1 MGDIYLLRALGLAG
15 LPCATVAEP
24 GSPLRYSRFTRAAI
38 RWDGEI
44 KEGSEGLVER
54 LVSFA
59 ASQSEP
65 PVLFYEDTDHLLLVS
80 RFRKRLAAGFRF
92 VIAEPVLVEDLADK
106 TRFLV
111 LAASLNLP
119 VPITYRIKPA
129 VTAAPSGLDLR
140 FPVVVK
146 PPARDMAW
154 QKIAGLYKALPLRTP
169 GDLQEVWPRLAATGG
184 EFLIQEMVPG
194 PETRIESY
202 HVYVDGTGRI
212 AGEFTG
218 RKVRT
223 YPAACGHSTALMTT
237 AAADVSALGRDLVGR
252 LALRGVAKFDFKR
265 APDGRLFLLEVNP
278 RFNLWHHLGAVA
290 GVNLPALVYADLVG
304 LPRPAAREARA
315 GVQWCGLG
323 NDWLAAKAE
332 GMSFAAWAFWMSG
345 CEAKALNWDD
355 PLPFLRAVMLRSGWT
370 KSNRT
375 QELHKATT

>member
-1 MGDIYLLRALGLAG
+1 VIA
-15 LPCATVAEP
+15 
-24 GSPLRYSRFTRAAI
+24 
-38 RWDGEI
+38 
-44 KEGSEGLVER
+44 R
-54 LVSFA
+54 L
-59 ASQSEP
+59 Q
-65 PVLFYEDTDHLLLVS
+65 LTLLV
-80 RFRKRLAAGFRF
+80 
-92 VIAEPVLVEDLADK
+92 VI
-106 TRFLV
+106 
-111 LAASLNLP
+111 
-119 VPITYRIKPA
+119 
-129 VTAAPSGLDLR
+129 
-140 FPVVVK
+140 
-146 PPARDMAW
+146 
-154 QKIAGLYKALPLRTP
+154 
-169 GDLQEVWPRLAATGG
+169 
-184 EFLIQEMVPG
+184 
-194 PETRIESY
+194 
-202 HVYVDGTGRI
+202 
-212 AGEFTG
+212 
-218 RKVRT
+218 
-223 YPAACGHSTALMTT
+223 
-237 AAADVSALGRDLVGR
+237 GRDLVGR

>member
-1 MGDIYLLRALGLAG
+1 MRFTSARHALACVMGDIYLLRALGLAG

-202 HVYVDGTGRI
+202 HVYVDGTGD
-212 AGEFTG
+212 
-218 RKVRT
+218 RKSV
-223 YPAACGHSTALMTT
+223 
-237 AAADVSALGRDLVGR
+237 V
-252 LALRGVAKFDFKR
+252 
-265 APDGRLFLLEVNP
+265 
-278 RFNLWHHLGAVA
+278 
-290 GVNLPALVYADLVG
+290 
-304 LPRPAAREARA
+304 
-315 GVQWCGLG
+315 
-323 NDWLAAKAE
+323 
-332 GMSFAAWAFWMSG
+332 
-345 CEAKALNWDD
+345 
-355 PLPFLRAVMLRSGWT
+355 
-370 KSNRT
+370 
-375 QELHKATT
+375 